1 MQTAG
6 DLERGWHTCRRRRG
20 MSRRERMNQ
29 QEVVYKTM
37 KNTGMAGL
45 VMGVLTIVFGVSV
58 GVVMIVNGAKLLFR
72 KQDVLI

>member
-1 MQTAG
+1 
-6 DLERGWHTCRRRRG
+6 
-20 MSRRERMNQ
+20 MNQ

>member
-1 MQTAG
+1 
-6 DLERGWHTCRRRRG
+6 